1 MLTKFYFLCSMC
13 LICIF
18 GSTPSYSQD
27 HSSGEIIYKTKM
39 RWAKVVQTLPYLSK
53 EEKDR
58 VLMTWG
64 KDEDN
69 EQGTKYILQWE
80 NKKTIYTFK
89 PTIAAEEEH
98 NYSWRK
104 NMYYLTRDYTTNIS
118 QDLKET
124 LGKTYLIE
132 DHNIKPKWK
141 ILNEIKEV
149 SGYICM
155 KAETIDTVKDQ
166 KIIAW
171 FTDQIPLSYGPAEYN
186 GLPGVILE
194 INKNDGNLVI
204 VADEIHLGKKTTT
217 LKQVKMKGK
226 KIKQAQ
232 FNELIS
238 KHIVESIKSQRNPYW
253 SIDY

>member
-1 MLTKFYFLCSMC
+1 
-13 LICIF
+13 
-18 GSTPSYSQD
+18 
-27 HSSGEIIYKTKM
+27 
-39 RWAKVVQTLPYLSK
+39 
-53 EEKDR
+53 
-58 VLMTWG
+58 
-64 KDEDN
+64 
-69 EQGTKYILQWE
+69 
-80 NKKTIYTFK
+80 
-89 PTIAAEEEH
+89 
-98 NYSWRK
+98 
-104 NMYYLTRDYTTNIS
+104 MYYLTRDYTTNIS